1 MEFMVNNQPGK
12 RFQGLLESLPF
23 LPVNISNDQPHPFES
38 QTIMEIRKRENP
50 GYDICVALSQA
61 DQERKKEALPPLY
74 MLWKLISSDKI
85 YNAVYLRSQLNES
98 EWVIF
103 QSNVY

>member
-1 MEFMVNNQPGK
+1 MEFIVPVNNQPGK

-61 DQERKKEALPPLY
+61 NKERKKRSASAFVHALEAY
-74 MLWKLISSDKI
+74 FK
-85 YNAVYLRSQLNES
+85 
-98 EWVIF
+98 
-103 QSNVY
+103 

>member
-1 MEFMVNNQPGK
+1 MTSPIPSSKVK
-12 RFQGLLESLPF
+12 RSWKLENEKILGTTF
-23 LPVNISNDQPHPFES
+23 VW
-38 QTIMEIRKRENP
+38 
-50 GYDICVALSQA
+50 ALSQA

-74 MLWKLISSDKI
+74 MLWKLILSDKI

-98 EWVIF
+98 GWVIF